1 MVSNTDQNCI
11 PRMCCKLHKKRA
23 VMIRRKI
30 SHKQIQ
36 TQANYYK
43 TRDIAAKN
51 VQHTAASQ
59 PARRMSSHPQS
70 VEGEVSVVSSPMQ
83 PINSIRRVQ
92 QASTQIVRRTNHIYI
107 RIKELKAKAIGTRA

>member
-1 MVSNTDQNCI
+1 MTHENKNKYV
-11 PRMCCKLHKKRA
+11 
-23 VMIRRKI
+23 
-30 SHKQIQ
+30 
-36 TQANYYK
+36 
-43 TRDIAAKN
+43 AAKH
-51 VQHTAASQ
+51 VQCTSASQ

-70 VEGEVSVVSSPMQ
+70 VEGEVSVVSSSMQ